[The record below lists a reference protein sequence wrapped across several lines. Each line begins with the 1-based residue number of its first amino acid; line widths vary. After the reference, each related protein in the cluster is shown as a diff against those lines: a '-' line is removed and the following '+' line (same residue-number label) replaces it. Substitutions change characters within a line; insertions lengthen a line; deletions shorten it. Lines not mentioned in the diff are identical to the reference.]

1 MSVSETI
8 KNKLDEMTKSEY
20 RVAMYCLGN
29 LQAVVFDTLESLAGK
44 TATSTTSVLR
54 FCRRLGFF
62 GFKNFQDAMRAELVH
77 QPGLP
82 EKFEKS
88 RKNFSPQH
96 AYLQTVEQNMQCVE
110 KTFSNLSGVAMS
122 DAINR
127 LKKAKRIFTFG
138 MKESFALAHYAY
150 TRFLTIRENVSVL
163 SAGYNGEVESLLSL
177 TEEDVCLVFL
187 FHRYTRQ
194 TVQIL
199 DVLKE
204 RKVPVILITS
214 PPLEGVKEV
223 ATVLLPCYVDGGI
236 KNTSVAAV
244 CLVDCLFNAVAME
257 SGEETLR
264 YMKQSEALYRAVSIL
279 DDGVLKG
286 DKK

>member
-1 MSVSETI
+1 MIVSETI
-8 KNKLDEMTKSEY
+8 KNKLDKMTKSEY

-29 LQAVVFDTLESLAGK
+29 LQTVAFDTLESLAEK
-44 TATSTTSVLR
+44 AKTSTTSVLR
-54 FCRRLGFF
+54 FCRRLNYS
-62 GFKNFQDAMRAELVH
+62 GFKDFQDVMRAEMMH

-88 RKNFSPQH
+88 RMKFSPEQ
-96 AYLQTVEQNMQCVE
+96 AYIQTVEQNMQCIE
-110 KTFSNLSGVAMS
+110 KTFLDLSGEVLS
-122 DAINR
+122 DAVSR

-138 MKESFALAHYAY
+138 MKESYALAHYAY
-150 TRFLTIRENVSVL
+150 TRFLTIRENVSLL

-199 DVLKE
+199 NILKE
-204 RKVPVILITS
+204 KEIPVILITS
-214 PPLEGVKEV
+214 PPWENIQDA
-223 ATVLLPCYVDGGI
+223 ATVLLPCYVEVGI

-257 SGEETLR
+257 SGEEALR
-264 YMKQSEALYRAVSIL
+264 YMKQSEALYRAVSVL
-279 DDGVLKG
+279 DD
-286 DKK
+286 

>member
-1 MSVSETI
+1 MSVSEII
-8 KNKLDEMTKSEY
+8 KNKLDGMTKSEY

-29 LQAVVFDTLESLAGK
+29 LQTVAFDTLESLAEK
-44 TATSTTSVLR
+44 ATTSTTSVLR
-54 FCRRLGFF
+54 FCRRLGFA
-62 GFKNFQDAMRAELVH
+62 GFKDFQDTMRAELFR

-88 RKNFSPQH
+88 RKKFLPEQ
-96 AYLQTVEQNMQCVE
+96 AYIQTVEQNMQCIE
-110 KTFSNLSGVAMS
+110 KTFLDLSGEVLS
-122 DAINR
+122 DAVSR

-138 MKESFALAHYAY
+138 MKESYALAHYAY
-150 TRFLTIRENVSVL
+150 TRFLTIRENVSLL

-199 DVLKE
+199 NILREK
-204 RKVPVILITS
+204 KIPVILITS
-214 PPLEGVKEV
+214 PPWENIQDA
-223 ATVLLPCYVDGGI
+223 ATVLLPCYVEGGI

-257 SGEETLR
+257 SGEEALR
-264 YMKQSEALYRAVSIL
+264 YMKQSEALYRAVSVL
-279 DDGVLKG
+279 DD
-286 DKK
+286 

>member
-1 MSVSETI
+1 MSISETI
-8 KNKLDEMTKSEY
+8 KNKLDGMTKSEY

-29 LQAVVFDTLESLAGK
+29 LQTVAFDTLESLSVKA
-44 TATSTTSVLR
+44 TTSTTSVLR
-54 FCRRLGFF
+54 FCRRLGFA
-62 GFKNFQDAMRAELVH
+62 GFKDFQDAMRAELVH

-88 RKNFSPQH
+88 RKNFSPKQ
-96 AYLQTVEQNMQCVE
+96 AFMQTVEQNMQCIE
-110 KTFSNLSGVAMS
+110 KTFLGLSGEVMS
-122 DAINR
+122 DAVSR

-138 MKESFALAHYAY
+138 MKESYALAHYAY
-150 TRFLTIRENVSVL
+150 TRFLAIRENVSVL

-199 DVLKE
+199 DILKE
-204 RKVPVILITS
+204 RKIPVILITS
-214 PPLEGVKEV
+214 PPWDGVKDA
-223 ATVLLPCYVDGGI
+223 ATVLLPCHVDGGI

-257 SGEETLR
+257 SGEEPLR

-279 DDGVLKG
+279 DD
-286 DKK
+286 